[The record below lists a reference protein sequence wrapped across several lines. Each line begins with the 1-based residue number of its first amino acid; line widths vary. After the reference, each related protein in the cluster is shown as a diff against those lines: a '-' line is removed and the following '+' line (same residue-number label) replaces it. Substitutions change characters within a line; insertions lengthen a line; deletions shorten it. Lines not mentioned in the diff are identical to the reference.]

1 MWDTNG
7 HVHHQLVDLVLL
19 ADLSHLDSHLFAELL
34 LNCRPKSLDRV
45 ELAAVGWKVSNRK
58 VIMKQCIDQSAVM
71 SAVIVENKMW
81 AICFV
86 TEAGYHLS
94 QELLEGNSVG

>member
-1 MWDTNG
+1 
-7 HVHHQLVDLVLL
+7 VLL

-45 ELAAVGWKVSNRK
+45 ELAAVGWKVSNSK
-58 VIMKQCIDQSAVM
+58 VITKQCIDQSAVV
-71 SAVIVENKMW
+71 SAVIVQHKMW

-86 TEAGYHLS
+86 TEAGYDIS
-94 QELLEGNSVG
+94 QELLEGDSVG